1 VKKEITMVV
10 TEYGFL
16 FQTLPEAEINH
27 ALELSKVLV
36 HAHANEYPKHDGQME
51 LVAAL
56 LYGPVVAR
64 TSDEW
69 IGVLEVVKNYPYP
82 YNKPDTLARF
92 FQSTKQFPL
101 RGRLS
106 IIALSPEEFE
116 DALSQQAPALE
127 EVLAEA
133 WIPLYDPI
141 GYLVKHL
148 WQFHA
153 MLGWDGPSGDN
164 P

>member
-1 VKKEITMVV
+1 MAFYSKLYLEV
-10 TEYGFL
+10 
-16 FQTLPEAEINH
+16 EINH
-27 ALELSKVLV
+27 SLELSKVLV

-51 LVAAL
+51 LIAAL

-69 IGVLEVVKNYPYP
+69 IGILEIVKNYPYP
-82 YNKPDTLARF
+82 YNKPDTLPWF

-116 DALSQQAPALE
+116 DAFSQQAPALE
-127 EVLAEA
+127 EILAEP
-133 WIPLYDPI
+133 WISLYDPI
-141 GYLVKHL
+141 GYLSEHFGKR
-148 WQFHA
+148 
-153 MLGWDGPSGDN
+153 D
-164 P
+164 